1 MSQANVEIV
10 RLGYEAF
17 NRGDVDAV
25 LDLCDPDVE
34 WEDIP
39 SLDIP
44 AAVGKDAVRAYFET
58 VMAAWERA
66 RREPVEMIDLGED
79 RVLVLCHVTAR
90 GRGSGI
96 ELDVDI
102 GDLLTLRNGR
112 VACWTSYASWAQA
125 RRAAGLPE

>member
-1 MSQANVEIV
+1 MSRENVEIV

-17 NRGDVDAV
+17 NRGDVDRI
-25 LDLCDPDVE
+25 LDMCDPDVE

-44 AAVGKDAVRAYFET
+44 AAVGKDAVRAYFEA
-58 VMAAWERA
+58 VMAAWERV
-66 RREPVEMIDLGED
+66 RREPEEVIDLGGE

-96 ELDVDI
+96 EVDGRI
-102 GDLLTLRNGR
+102 GDLLTFRDGR
-112 VACWTSYASWAQA
+112 VVCWTSYASWARA
-125 RRAAGLPE
+125 RKAAGLLE